1 MSSFTG
7 YLQQVTQAWLVKDGQ
22 RLADYLSLH
31 HYHVKMITCFNSN
44 TEALIDMHV
53 DQDMEEMV
61 TAHLQCVNALNEKE
75 FVKAY
80 GYQNAVLQALSKLF
94 QILKDENWLLPVMNT
109 VCLDL
114 RLMAIK
120 ADSVPGGGGG
130 GGGDAG
136 GKPGCLEKAAES
148 LMTCFR
154 ICAADNR
161 ASDRNTK
168 KWGMLPLVNQ
178 LFKVYFRINKL
189 HLMKPLIRA
198 IESSPLKDRYLISQQ
213 ITYRYYVG
221 RKALFDSD
229 YTSANE
235 YLSFAFERCHRKS
248 KKNKRLILIYLV
260 PVKILLGYM
269 PTRAVLEKY
278 SLLQLWEVVEA
289 VKCGRVYQ
297 LVAAM
302 QKHQAFF
309 IKCGIFLI
317 LEKLKIIT
325 YRNLFKKVYL
335 VGQTPVIPMS
345 HLLAALRIMEGAD
358 IDLEEAHC
366 ILANLIYEGKVKG
379 YISFTHQKVVLSK
392 TDPFP
397 KLSTL
402 A

>member
-1 MSSFTG
+1 MFAVQQPEATLNICKNQNSRKKQFWAACSYQQAVMQALG
-7 YLQQVTQAWLVKDGQ
+7 KQLQQ
-22 RLADYLSLH
+22 
-31 HYHVKMITCFNSN
+31 
-44 TEALIDMHV
+44 
-53 DQDMEEMV
+53 
-61 TAHLQCVNALNEKE
+61 
-75 FVKAY
+75 
-80 GYQNAVLQALSKLF
+80 
-94 QILKDENWLLPVMNT
+94 LKDDNWLLPVMAT

-114 RLMAIK
+114 RLTAIK
-120 ADSVPGGGGG
+120 ADHN
-130 GGGDAG
+130 
-136 GKPGCLEKAAES
+136 KPPHCLEKAAEA

-168 KWGMLPLVNQ
+168 KWGMLALVNQ

-198 IESSPLKDRYLISQQ
+198 IESSPLKHRYLISQQ

-235 YLSFAFERCHRKS
+235 YLSFAFERCHRMS

-269 PTRAVLEKY
+269 PTKAVLEKY
-278 SLLQLWEVVEA
+278 ELLQLWEVVEA
-289 VKCGRVYQ
+289 VKCGRVRQ
-297 LVAAM
+297 LVQAM
-302 QKHQAFF
+302 QNHQAFF

-325 YRNLFKKVYL
+325 YRNLFKKVSL
-335 VGQTPVIPMS
+335 ARKTTVINMLD
-345 HLLAALRIMEGAD
+345 LLAALRIMEGPD

-379 YISFTHQKVVLSK
+379 YISYAHQKVVLSK